1 MKEAERKAR
10 EFGLLEAREESAS
23 TLSRAMAKSSKMRTE
38 RHPLAYNLEVMGI
51 LGKSHLSGTVGT
63 QAKLG

>member
-10 EFGLLEAREESAS
+10 EFGLLEAREESVS
-23 TLSRAMAKSSKMRTE
+23 TLSRAMEKSSKMKTG
-38 RHPLAYNLEVMGI
+38 RHLLAYNLEVTGI
-51 LGKSHLSGTVGT
+51 LGKSNLSGTVGT